1 MLEVCARRARDAS
14 VSEEALLTFIDW
26 SDAEGMVDLFR
37 EFVRD
42 EWNGSPADPDRW
54 RFLQQ
59 LLAEVGCL
67 RAVELVD
74 AIQRLRALR
83 DSIPDEFSADPVSVH
98 LSDLI
103 HELEGLA

>member
-1 MLEVCARRARDAS
+1 M
-14 VSEEALLTFIDW
+14 
-26 SDAEGMVDLFR
+26 
-37 EFVRD
+37 
-42 EWNGSPADPDRW
+42 
-54 RFLQQ
+54 QQ